1 MCDCCVPFLINPG
14 DKLQIMLVKT
24 IVFVTFVTVP
34 VWGSGPTEATSATV
48 LLGNVRSTGLSDY
61 TETRD

>member
-14 DKLQIMLVKT
+14 NKLQLMLVKT
-24 IVFVTFVTVP
+24 LVFVTVP
-34 VWGSGPTEATSATV
+34 VWGSGPTEATSSTV
-48 LLGNVRSTGLSDY
+48 SLGNVSSTGLSDY